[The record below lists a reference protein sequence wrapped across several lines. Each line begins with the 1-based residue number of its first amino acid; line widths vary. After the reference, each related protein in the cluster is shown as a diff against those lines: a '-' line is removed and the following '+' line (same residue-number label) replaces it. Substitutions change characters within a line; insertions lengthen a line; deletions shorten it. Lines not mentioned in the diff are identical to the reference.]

1 MIELASELSTFL
13 LLTSLTLMIISAIFA
28 IGTLY
33 IETGKIYS
41 LMTVPSAQISIK
53 DIAIEG
59 NSLKI
64 KVQNSGASN
73 LIFSQENLNIHVIF
87 YCGNFSEYT
96 VYRSWTVGGKKVN
109 VLELLP
115 GNDVELEIELVTKPP
130 EGCLVDVIIT
140 SGEMRVEWSK
150 RF

>member
-1 MIELASELSTFL
+1 MASELSTFL
-13 LLTSLTLMIISAIFA
+13 LLTSLSVMIISAIFA

-41 LMTVPSAQISIK
+41 SITIPPAQITIK
-53 DIAIEG
+53 DFLIEG

-64 KVQNSGASN
+64 KVQNSGTSSV
-73 LIFSQENLNIHVIF
+73 IFSQENLNIHVIF
-87 YCGNFSEYT
+87 YCNSFSVYK
-96 VYRSWTVGGKKVN
+96 VYRSWTVSGKKVN
-109 VLELLP
+109 VLELIP
-115 GNDVELEIELVTKPP
+115 GSEVELEIELETIPS
-130 EGCLVDVIIT
+130 EGCLVDVIIS